1 MSKNFQVL
9 FRAARETELFGAAS
23 LERKPLGTTLPRVRR
38 PVPIDKAVQREEI
51 KLIERVFLVP
61 GQQAPR
67 VVVFCGVETPGGTV
81 GICARAG
88 QNLAEKTGLPVCL
101 VDADLHAPA
110 LHDYFDV
117 DNRFGTATAIF
128 QSGAIRNYVQ
138 GLDRA
143 NLFLISAGPAVVQTT
158 ALWKSDIWM
167 SCLNELRR
175 EFHYVLIV
183 APPVARQTDTVL
195 LAVDTD
201 GVILVLES
209 ELTRRETA
217 RAVKERLDTARVTIL
232 GAVLNNRTFPIPEWI
247 YRKL

>member
-9 FRAARETELFGAAS
+9 FRAERETQSFGAAS
-23 LERKPLGTTLPRVRR
+23 LERKPLGTRLPCVRR
-38 PVPIDKAVQREEI
+38 PVPIDKAVQREET

-117 DNRFGTATAIF
+117 DNRFGIATAIF

-138 GLDRA
+138 GLDSA
-143 NLFLISAGPAVVQTT
+143 NLFLISAGQQTT
-158 ALWKSDIWM
+158 ASWKSDIWI

-175 EFHYVLIV
+175 EFHYILIV

-195 LAVDTD
+195 LAMDTD

-232 GAVLNNRTFPIPEWI
+232 GAVLNNRAFPIPEWI